1 MSSVPPADHPAFDD
15 LTARARIRNVAL
27 DHFATRG
34 DRATTIRGVAR
45 DAGVSPSLVQH
56 YFGTKAGLRDACDA
70 YVAEY
75 LRREA
80 KHSVTELGI
89 ADPDFLAGAYRSA
102 PLIVRYLA
110 RALTDAS
117 PAGGAL
123 FDELVA
129 ITEEYLATRT
139 QAEEPQHIDLRGQAA
154 VFTAMKLGV
163 IVLHQHL
170 SRSLDEDALTP
181 AGLSRVG
188 AAILDIVSPDFAGQ
202 EITDLAR
209 SGIDRY
215 RRRQRSDTADPGGR
229 DHA

>member
-1 MSSVPPADHPAFDD
+1 MASDGQPGAPGYDD

-27 DHFATRG
+27 DHFARHG
-34 DRATTIRGVAR
+34 DKATTIRGVAR

-56 YFGTKAGLRDACDA
+56 HFRTKNGLREACDA
-70 YVAEY
+70 YVSEY

-80 KHSVTELGI
+80 KQGVTEQGI
-89 ADPDFLAGAYRSA
+89 ADPDFLAGAYQTA

-129 ITEEYLATRT
+129 ITEAYLADRA
-139 QAEEPQHIDLRGQAA
+139 QRESADAPADLRGQAA
-154 VFTAMKLGV
+154 VYTAMKLGV

-170 SRSLDEDALTP
+170 TRALAEDALTP
-181 AGLSRVG
+181 AGLSRIG

-202 EITDLAR
+202 EMTTLAR
-209 SGIDRY
+209 IGIDQY
-215 RRRQRSDTADPGGR
+215 RRQHHDPSGR
-229 DHA
+229 DRG